1 VLTPTTE
8 EITMATR
15 DDGMLMVQVLR
26 WGTEMGLDDA
36 LARIFEEGFDAKS
49 QADDPSVRTVLAF
62 GETVGA
68 LIKHGLLDR
77 DLARD
82 IFWFDGM
89 WARVG
94 HHALA
99 ARAQEGEPTLYEH
112 FEAMVTKA
120 DA

>member
-1 VLTPTTE
+1 MTT
-8 EITMATR
+8 TR
-15 DDGMLMVQVLR
+15 DDGMLMIQIMR

-36 LARIFEEGFDAKS
+36 LSSIFSEEFDPKGGM
-49 QADDPSVRTVLAF
+49 DNPSVRTALAF

-68 LIKHGLLDR
+68 LVKHGHLDR

-82 IFWFDGM
+82 IIWFDGI

-99 ARAQEGEPTLYEH
+99 ARAQEDEPSLYEH
-112 FEAMVTKA
+112 FEAMVTRA
-120 DA
+120 DVT

>member
-1 VLTPTTE
+1 
-8 EITMATR
+8 MASR
-15 DDGMLMVQVLR
+15 EDGMLMVQVLR

-36 LARIFEEGFDAKS
+36 LPKIYDEGFDAKS
-49 QADDPSVRTVLAF
+49 EADDPSVRTVLAF

-68 LIKHGLLDR
+68 LIKHGVLDR

-99 ARAQEGEPTLYEH
+99 ARVQEDEPSLYEH
-112 FEAMVTKA
+112 FEAMITKA
-120 DA
+120 DVA